1 MPPVQP
7 LTHTEKLTGVSMNA
21 AMGLASARGEGVVAR
36 ELMGRILLHKV
47 RITGNVMSDDF
58 GPSMIVRSAEPVEV
72 DVQAEAEKLLAEV
85 EAAI

>member
-1 MPPVQP
+1 
-7 LTHTEKLTGVSMNA
+7 MNA